1 MFFFF
6 FEELFYQT
14 KVREAFEKI
23 CTKKMLLD
31 GYINMSVYIQGK
43 INKPEMLSLLEKAGS
58 RFSVL
63 YSSSFPKKENV
74 FPFWQKHFGQMS
86 VFDYD
91 ELSML
96 EAHAIVYWIYK
107 ILPNYNDRI
116 QFTIEIF
123 RNIKEF
129 YSIKNSI
136 EFSDDVFYNKE
147 KVELYFIK
155 SISEFDSFISYHSV
169 KDNQQLFYRGHSD
182 TNYLLAPS
190 IMRNNKWLSNES
202 KMYNDIIINCPGHFQ
217 SAILI

>member
-74 FPFWQKHFGQMS
+74 QNGGK
-86 VFDYD
+86 
-91 ELSML
+91 
-96 EAHAIVYWIYK
+96 IYEK
-107 ILPNYNDRI
+107 
-116 QFTIEIF
+116 
-123 RNIKEF
+123 NIWTDHYYKL
-129 YSIKNSI
+129 
-136 EFSDDVFYNKE
+136 
-147 KVELYFIK
+147 LYP
-155 SISEFDSFISYHSV
+155 
-169 KDNQQLFYRGHSD
+169 QLW
-182 TNYLLAPS
+182 A
-190 IMRNNKWLSNES
+190 
-202 KMYNDIIINCPGHFQ
+202 
-217 SAILI
+217 